1 MLRLLLEVN
10 CTLLA
15 IIVTSVSSMLMLLV
29 IFLTKGNIVLCRI
42 TSFIYFVQK
51 IFSFVV
57 KVYTYLHKLYSL
69 ENLAYFVMLPEG
81 GYQTLTMQVERN
93 FPSRG

>member
-1 MLRLLLEVN
+1 M
-10 CTLLA
+10 
-15 IIVTSVSSMLMLLV
+15 S
-29 IFLTKGNIVLCRI
+29 NI
-42 TSFIYFVQK
+42 IYFVQK

-81 GYQTLTMQVERN
+81 GYQTLTRLNEIFLQEASVLDQGHLLTCKPKN
-93 FPSRG
+93 KNGNNNLLFFYIV